1 MHTQDRAPQMQMQTA
16 RPAVMALAAIP
27 ETVQAPAATRK
38 RRSGSSDER
47 ALSRAEQLKGE
58 KLEGRQGTHPST
70 TISISM
76 PNFIFDIPIQTVTS
90 NLDAVS
96 ISLGSVDTDVTRS
109 LQTINSVSIDN
120 SHVDPE
126 NLLDRV
132 KRTEIG

>member
-1 MHTQDRAPQMQMQTA
+1 
-16 RPAVMALAAIP
+16 
-27 ETVQAPAATRK
+27 
-38 RRSGSSDER
+38 
-47 ALSRAEQLKGE
+47 
-58 KLEGRQGTHPST
+58 
-70 TISISM
+70 M